1 MPIVLV
7 RIDERLIHGQVI
19 VGWAK
24 FLKASMIIVADD
36 EVEKDE
42 LRLEVMKLAVPENI
56 KVEAYSIALTVEKC
70 LSHDLP
76 DKNVIVLFSK
86 LKDFKR
92 SLDLGF
98 PIREVNLGCVHSGE
112 IEIQSNI
119 AIKAEEASYLVDI
132 QKSGV
137 HLDLRA
143 LPQDKQIDL
152 QDIPLYQKLIGRK

>member
-19 VGWAK
+19 LGWVK
-24 FLKASMIIVADD
+24 FLKATVIIVVDD
-36 EVEKDE
+36 EIEKNEFRVETMKIAVPPSIEVEVYNVTLAVEKY
-42 LRLEVMKLAVPENI
+42 LH
-56 KVEAYSIALTVEKC
+56 
-70 LSHDLP
+70 HDFP
-76 DKNVIVLFSK
+76 DRNVILLFSR

-98 PIREVNLGCVHSGE
+98 TIQEVNLGCIHSGE
-112 IEIQSNI
+112 VEILSNI
-119 AIKAEEASYLVDI
+119 AIKKEEAFYLEEI
-132 QKSGV
+132 QKIGI

-152 QDIPLYQKLIGRK
+152 QDVPTYQKLKGQK